1 MSSGTFSG
9 WPYFFL
15 CCSLSS
21 ASLLTFS
28 RWVRHPPP
36 AARQKTRVC
45 ASHLVL
51 PKPPRLPCSA
61 CTYVPSSLCLL
72 TWKGEA
78 RRSDTSGFSLGPL
91 PSFPGALSLTT
102 GLVYRAEKPACLV
115 LGFSHP
121 RLAIEAQAKEA
132 RVPPGAGSEGR

>member
-1 MSSGTFSG
+1 MDGPTSSSAVHCH
-9 WPYFFL
+9 L
-15 CCSLSS
+15 HLSS
-21 ASLLTFS
+21 PSVGGSGIHPRLPCRKPECVPPTWFS
-28 RWVRHPPP
+28 QR
-36 AARQKTRVC
+36 
-45 ASHLVL
+45 
-51 PKPPRLPCSA
+51 PPRLLPCSA
-61 CTYVPSSLCLL
+61 CTYVPSSPCLL

-132 RVPPGAGSEGR
+132 RDPPGAGSEGR